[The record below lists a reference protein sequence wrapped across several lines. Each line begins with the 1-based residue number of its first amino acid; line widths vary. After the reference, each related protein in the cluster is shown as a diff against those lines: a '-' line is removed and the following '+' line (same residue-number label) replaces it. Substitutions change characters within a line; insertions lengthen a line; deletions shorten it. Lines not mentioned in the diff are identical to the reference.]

1 MNPPERLPIDD
12 RTARLPFDDRTA
24 ALPIDEATVAL
35 PLIDPSKPEPETR
48 GTAASN
54 SAMMAIG
61 SLVSRGTG
69 FLRTAVMAMALGGF
83 LVGNAYTT
91 AQVFPGMIYELL
103 IGGIMSSVLV
113 PMIVRARKQ
122 DADRGEAYTQRLLTL
137 SLIVLG
143 ITTVLA
149 ILCAPLLA
157 LAYASKATVASKDLI
172 TALSYLMLPTIFFY
186 GLSGLCGAILN
197 ARHSFAAPVWTPILN
212 NLVVIGTGVFYM
224 VTFGTEL
231 ILPGQMTRTQVLV
244 LGGGFLLG
252 IVTQALALLPA
263 LRRTGFRFKVRTDFR
278 KLGLRHLGRVGGWM
292 FCYVIVNQLALML
305 LFNLLNRSPE
315 GKAGAL
321 IYNNVFLLLM
331 MAHGIFAV
339 SIITALLPR
348 MSAAAVD
355 GRAEEISH
363 YLSRGIR
370 MVTVLLAPIAVIYSV
385 LALPISVA
393 LFQGFAFT
401 AQASEASRWVLLVAG
416 LTLVPMSVS
425 QLFNFTYYSLQ
436 DTKTPALIN
445 LPVVSLR
452 LSFQLAWFAATTVA
466 VTAVGMMIGN
476 GLSFIVAGLLSAM
489 LLRRRIGRIG
499 LRGISVAMAKAF
511 VAAIIAAVAG
521 LLTVYLLDANQT
533 ASKADAWVAMIV
545 GSIVICGVYGLVAL
559 ALRTQEVND
568 VLGLVRRKLGR

>member
-1 MNPPERLPIDD
+1 MNPPERAPIDD
-12 RTARLPFDDRTA
+12 RTM

-35 PLIDPSKPEPETR
+35 PVIDPNKPEPETR
-48 GTAASN
+48 GSAASN

-69 FLRTAVMAMALGGF
+69 FIRTAVMAMALGGF

-149 ILCAPLLA
+149 TLCAPLLA
-157 LAYASKATVASKDLI
+157 IAYAGAASEASKEVI
-172 TALSYLMLPTIFFY
+172 TLLSYLMLPTIFFY

-197 ARHSFAAPVWTPILN
+197 ARNSFAAPMWTPILN
-212 NLVVIGTGVFYM
+212 NLVVIATGVFYM
-224 VTFGTEL
+224 VTFGTDL
-231 ILPGQMTRTQVLV
+231 IEPEQMTPERILV

-252 IVTQALALLPA
+252 IITQALGLLPA
-263 LRRTGFRFKVRTDFR
+263 LRRTGFRFKWRTDFR
-278 KLGLRHLGRVGGWM
+278 KLGLRRLAHVGGWM
-292 FCYVIVNQLALML
+292 FCYVIVNQLALLL
-305 LFNLLNRSPE
+305 LFNLLNRGGPDD
-315 GKAGAL
+315 AGPM

-331 MAHGIFAV
+331 MAHGIIAV
-339 SIITALLPR
+339 SVITALLPR

-355 GRAEEISH
+355 GRAGEISQD
-363 YLSRGIR
+363 LSRGIR

-393 LFQGFAFT
+393 LFQGGAFGPD
-401 AQASEASRWVLLVAG
+401 ASQASRWVLLVAG

-425 QLFNFTYYSLQ
+425 QLFNFTYYSMQ

-452 LSFQLAWFAATTVA
+452 LSVQLAWFAATTVA

-476 GLSFIVAGLLSAM
+476 GISFVAAGLLSAM

-499 LRGISVAMAKAF
+499 LAGISVAMAKA
-511 VAAIIAAVAG
+511 VAAAVVAAAAG

-533 ASKADAWVAMIV
+533 ASKGAAWVAMIV

-559 ALRTQEVND
+559 ALRTQEVNE
-568 VLGLVRRKLGR
+568 VVGLVRRKLGR